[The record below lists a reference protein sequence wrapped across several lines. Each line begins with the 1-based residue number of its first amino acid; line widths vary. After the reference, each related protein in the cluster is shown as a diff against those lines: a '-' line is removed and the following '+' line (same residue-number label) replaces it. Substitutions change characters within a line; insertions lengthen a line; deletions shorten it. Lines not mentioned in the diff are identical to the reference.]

1 MKRAFHTVSIMLA
14 LLPVTSAFC
23 YTQPYYVA
31 TTGSDSNSGTLTSPF
46 KTVAKAVSV
55 LNAGETVFVR
65 GGTYSLTTTITLD
78 KSGTGNAIISLLAYQ
93 GEKPVLDF
101 SAQSLSTGNRG
112 VVLTGS
118 YWHIRGIDITGAG
131 DNGMIISGGSHNL
144 IELCNFYRNRD
155 TGLQLDNGASDNTV
169 RNCDSYYNADPPD
182 YGDADG
188 FAPKLTVGSGNHF
201 YGCRAWLNCD
211 DGWDGYLRGTDDV
224 TNSLENCWSFSN
236 GYRED
241 GTDAGEN
248 ANGNGF
254 KMGGSDDRTLMHN
267 FTLKNCLAFA
277 NKAKGFDQNNNRG
290 SMTLYNC
297 TGHGNL
303 VANYRIKTE
312 LAAGKVLTLKNCAE
326 YGSKV
331 ELGAFAVQEKNS
343 WLSPF
348 VVTADDFRSI
358 DTTGASG
365 PRKADGSL
373 PHIEYMHLAQGSD
386 LIDAGVNV
394 GMSFAGSAPDLGCFE
409 TGLTVINGI
418 PAQRS
423 SLFYPNPVSTT
434 GYIRFEA
441 AEAVHCV
448 VHLHDVT
455 GRFVGTIAERDIE
468 PGESTLTVDLSGLHD
483 GVYVCRVLLNGKPHC
498 MLRILKISADR

>member
-1 MKRAFHTVSIMLA
+1 MMLA
-14 LLPVTSAFC
+14 ILSVTSAVAFS
-23 YTQPYYVA
+23 QPFYVA
-31 TTGSDSNSGTLTSPF
+31 TTGSDSNSGTLSSPF
-46 KTVAKAVSV
+46 RTVAKAVSV
-55 LNAGETVFVR
+55 VNAGETVYIR
-65 GGTYSLTTTITLD
+65 GGTYSLTTTITIS
-78 KSGTGNAIISLLAYQ
+78 KSGTENALISLFAYP
-93 GEKPVLDF
+93 GEIPVLDF
-101 SAQSLSTGNRG
+101 SGQSLSTGSRG
-112 VVLTGS
+112 VALTGN
-118 YWHIRGIDITGAG
+118 YWHIRGLQITGAG
-131 DNGMIISGGSHNL
+131 DNGMIINGGSHNL
-144 IELCNFYRNRD
+144 IEMCSFYRNRD

-224 TNSLENCWSFSN
+224 TNSMENCWSFRN

-254 KMGGSDDRTLMHN
+254 KMGGSDNSSLMHN

-297 TGHGNL
+297 TGHVNL

-326 YGSKV
+326 LGGTV
-331 ELGAFAVQEKNS
+331 ELGSFAVQEKNS

-348 VVTADDFRSI
+348 VVTADDFRSL
-358 DTTGASG
+358 DFTGADG
-365 PRKADGSL
+365 PRKADGTL

-386 LIDAGVNV
+386 LVDAGVNV
-394 GMSFAGSAPDLGCFE
+394 GMLYMGLAPDLGCFE
-409 TGLTVINGI
+409 TGLTGVRLLSAPGSAI
-418 PAQRS
+418 
-423 SLFYPNPVSTT
+423 FFPNPVSTT

-441 AEAVHCV
+441 AVAGHCV

-455 GRFVGTIAERDIE
+455 GRFVKIVAERDIE
-468 PGESTLTVDLSGLHD
+468 PGESMLAADISGMYE
-483 GVYVCRVLLNGKPHC
+483 GVYICRVLLNGKPLLT
-498 MLRILKISADR
+498 LRILKISAV